1 MAHPDPTT
9 VSGLAVRLDTLRVEI
24 DRIDAA
30 MHALLIDRSAII
42 DELITI
48 KTRQG
53 GGSAFRPGR
62 EAEMMRRIAERHRGR
77 LPLDTVESIWRV
89 IIATF
94 TYVQSTYA
102 VHADMAG
109 GDAAMRDCA
118 RFHFG
123 FTVPLMSHF
132 GAEGVIRAVAEAACD
147 LGLIRI
153 EQPLSCAPWWEVLTP
168 PQAPKVI
175 ARLPFVERPDH
186 PAGIPVV
193 VVARPLA
200 AAAARDVVLH
210 AVQIPQWHDTLPG
223 VLTIL
228 GAEVVGQV
236 TAPAGVSLLLA
247 TPGSLEPQRIAEGLA
262 ATGPVTVS
270 EIGSHAARYAL
281 D

>member
-1 MAHPDPTT
+1 MAHPGSTPA
-9 VSGLAVRLDTLRVEI
+9 SGTAARLDTLRVEI

-30 MHALLIDRSAII
+30 MHELLIDRSAII
-42 DELITI
+42 DELIAI
-48 KTRQG
+48 KARQG

-89 IIATF
+89 IISTF

-102 VHADMAG
+102 VHADTAG

-123 FTVPLMSHF
+123 FTVPLMSHL
-132 GAEGVIRAVAEAACD
+132 GAEGVIRAVAEAAGD

-153 EQPLSCAPWWEVLTP
+153 EQPLSRAPWWHALTP
-168 PQAPKVI
+168 PQAPKII

-186 PAGIPVV
+186 PAGIPVF

-210 AVQIPQWHDTLPG
+210 AVQLPEWHDALPG
-223 VLTIL
+223 VLTAL
-228 GAEVVGQV
+228 GTEVVGQV
-236 TAPAGVSLLLA
+236 TAPGVVSLLLA
-247 TPGSLEPQRIAEGLA
+247 TPGNLEPQRIAEALA
-262 ATGPVTVS
+262 ATGPVTAF
-270 EIGSHAARYAL
+270 EIGSHAARYAV